1 MGQYT
6 AEGDGGADQ
15 GVQLFITADSEL
27 QVTRGDTLDFEIL
40 CSVTG
45 KFEDFS
51 CEVFEDG
58 SDVDG
63 G

>member
-1 MGQYT
+1 MGQHT
-6 AEGDGGADQ
+6 AKSDGGADQ
-15 GVQLFITADSEL
+15 GVQLFITTDSEL

-45 KFEDFS
+45 KLEDFG

>member
-1 MGQYT
+1 M
-6 AEGDGGADQ
+6 
-15 GVQLFITADSEL
+15 
-27 QVTRGDTLDFEIL
+27 TRGDTLDFEIL

-45 KFEDFS
+45 KLEDFG